1 MEYEISL
8 IISTGFLHHFGT
20 DSQSEK
26 KGKKQTK
33 AIEFKGKHNTFQ
45 KKGYSS
51 IFNFKYPKQNS
62 NTTNNTKPIPKN
74 LNLNLDQKSGN
85 LQCT

>member
-8 IISTGFLHHFGT
+8 INSTGFLDHFGP

-33 AIEFKGKHNTFQ
+33 AREFSGKHNTFQ

-62 NTTNNTKPIPKN
+62 RTASKMKPIPKN
-74 LNLNLDQKSGN
+74 SYLNLCQKTGN
-85 LQCT
+85 LQYI

>member
-8 IISTGFLHHFGT
+8 INSTSFLDHFGP

-33 AIEFKGKHNTFQ
+33 ASEFSGKHNTFQ

-62 NTTNNTKPIPKN
+62 RTAKNRKPIPKI
-74 LNLNLDQKSGN
+74 LY
-85 LQCT
+85 